1 MPRIRSVDLMLAGA
15 VVLWAL
21 NLTLSKYLLTHG
33 LKPLAYSVLR
43 YGAASLIFL
52 TLAQWRE
59 GAVLLRGRHAWLVA
73 VGAAGILFTNQLGFV
88 YALRFTT
95 ASTVGL
101 FFGATPIIT
110 ALIALAFGMERM
122 TRRFTLA
129 ALVSFAGVAL
139 VALGEG
145 GGFSTNVKGDLLALW
160 AAASW
165 GAYSVAIASL
175 MGEWSPVRVSAI
187 VLPLTA
193 VLLVVPGFRQVGA
206 QDYGSLDWTV
216 WAVLVV
222 ALLGPLVLT
231 NFLWFTALD
240 RVGPS
245 HATLFANLQPF
256 VGVLFAVLLLSES
269 LTAVQV
275 VGGVAIGI
283 GVFLAWRHQVAPVQ
297 VE

>member
-1 MPRIRSVDLMLAGA
+1 VPRIRSVDLMLAGA

-33 LKPLAYSVLR
+33 LKPLAYSILR

-52 TLAQWRE
+52 VLAQWRE

-122 TRRFTLA
+122 SRRFTLA

-139 VALGEG
+139 VAVGEG

-175 MGEWSPVRVSAI
+175 MGRWSPVRVSAV

-193 VLLVVPGFRQVGA
+193 VLLVVPGFRQVGS

-256 VGVLFAVLLLSES
+256 VGVLFAVVLLSES

-275 VGGVAIGI
+275 AGGVAIAI
-283 GVFLAWRHQVAPVQ
+283 GVALVWRRQPAPVP

>member
-1 MPRIRSVDLMLAGA
+1 VPRIRSVDLMLAGA

-52 TLAQWRE
+52 ALAQWRE

-139 VALGEG
+139 VAVGEG
-145 GGFSTNVKGDLLALW
+145 GGFSTNAKGDLLALW

-175 MGEWSPVRVSAI
+175 MGRWSPVRVSAV

-193 VLLVVPGFRQVGA
+193 VLLGASGFRQVET

-216 WAVLVV
+216 WAVLAV
-222 ALLGPLVLT
+222 AIVGPLVLT

-256 VGVLFAVLLLSES
+256 VGVLFAVVLLSES

-275 VGGVAIGI
+275 AGGVAIAV
-283 GVFLAWRHQVAPVQ
+283 GVILAWHRHVAPVP